1 MRDKIGSLEA
11 LSLLLVVVLN
21 HVILSLPKNVI
32 AKTGSSSL
40 FMMFIVRIFNK
51 FPGNDILNI
60 SSFLGGKFLKYLTG
74 ILFLIYFIS
83 FSSITLRNFAE
94 NLKIIYFQNYSIT
107 LILFLFI
114 LAIIGCNYLGIKSIA
129 RGNFI
134 VLPVLFLSII
144 FIFFATMKNFNYQDI
159 FPILGDGEQYLCIF
173 GNCCFLLFT

>member
-40 FMMFIVRIFNK
+40 LNIIFVSILAFLFMMFIVRIFNK
-51 FPGNDILNI
+51 FPGHDILNI

-114 LAIIGCNYLGIKSIA
+114 LAIIIQS
-129 RGNFI
+129 
-134 VLPVLFLSII
+134 
-144 FIFFATMKNFNYQDI
+144 
-159 FPILGDGEQYLCIF
+159 
-173 GNCCFLLFT
+173 LLFPTP

>member
-40 FMMFIVRIFNK
+40 LNIIFVSILAFLFMMFIVRIFNK
-51 FPGNDILNI
+51 FPGHDILNI

-129 RGNFI
+129 
-134 VLPVLFLSII
+134 
-144 FIFFATMKNFNYQDI
+144 
-159 FPILGDGEQYLCIF
+159 
-173 GNCCFLLFT
+173 